1 MLSVDVAGGVY
12 SRSGDVFITFEVEMD
27 LTLTDEQRML
37 AESARHFAEQV
48 CPSSVVRE
56 VEASA
61 SGFSAE
67 LWSKLC
73 ELGYPGLVLPER
85 YGGSGGKILDLA
97 IVAEELGRVAFPS
110 PLLTSVALG
119 ALPVLWAGSE
129 WQRQTWMPGLVNGD
143 LIATMAL
150 IEPGGGNEWSEIRSA
165 AKRFTTNWR
174 LSGNKILVPYAH
186 QAHLIFVA
194 AAVEGSGLSLIALEN
209 TLPGIKCERH
219 RAVGGDPLYNV
230 TLDGVTFTPAS
241 VLGNGINARE
251 IINRAL
257 DAAAVLQAAY
267 AVGLSERALSLSVA
281 HASTREQFGRPIGSF
296 QAVAHRCSDMRID
309 IDACRFLALQAA
321 WRLDQDGD
329 SGLEVATAKAYIND
343 AVRRVFINAHQVHG
357 AIGYSTEYDLHLF
370 TRRAK
375 AFELSLGSTAI
386 HHERVAKGIGL

>member
-1 MLSVDVAGGVY
+1 
-12 SRSGDVFITFEVEMD
+12 MD
-27 LTLTDEQRML
+27 LTLTDEQRLL

-48 CPSSVVRE
+48 CPSTVVRE
-56 VEASA
+56 VEATEG
-61 SGFSAE
+61 GFSAD

-73 ELGYPGLVLPER
+73 ELGYPGLVLPEK

-110 PLLTSVALG
+110 PLLNSVALG
-119 ALPVLWAGSE
+119 ALPVLWAGTE
-129 WQRQTWMPGLVNGD
+129 WQRQTWMPGLARGE

-150 IEPGGGNEWSEIRSA
+150 VEPGGGNEWSEIRA
-165 AKRFTTNWR
+165 AARRYTVNWR
-174 LSGNKILVPYAH
+174 LSGNKILVPYAP
-186 QAHLIFVA
+186 QAHLIFVVA
-194 AAVEGSGLSLIALEN
+194 SVEGSGLALLALEN
-209 TLPGIKCERH
+209 SLPGIKCERH
-219 RAVGGDPLYNV
+219 RAIGGEPLYNV
-230 TLDGVTFTPAS
+230 TLEGVTFTPAS
-241 VLGNGINARE
+241 IIGNEINARE
-251 IINRAL
+251 ILGRAL
-257 DAAAVLQAAY
+257 DVATVLQAAY
-267 AVGLSERALSLSVA
+267 AVGLAERALSLSVA

-329 SGLEVATAKAYIND
+329 ASLDVATAKAYIND

-375 AFELSLGSTAI
+375 AFELSFGSTTT
-386 HHERVAKGIGL
+386 HHERVAKAIGL